1 MTADILYYYMLRNC
15 SRMMATSQANAAV
28 SLCLSLS
35 LLFCGCNIIYVL
47 LICSF
52 LGYSPVSG
60 HFTPPRL
67 PYCAFYQTSWQ
78 LLTVEILQ
86 HRSCWTY
93 LLRSTRL
100 TTTFCCRGY
109 RQASALAMLP
119 STGSANSIWRTLPV
133 VVAWSFFASCGRPTF
148 LSLSPLHTVA
158 HCPAH
163 IKRVCSV
170 CEGSQ
175 RPWWWIPARSD
186 TLPAAWS
193 QSLMISATPCFM
205 HWMKFSE

>member
-1 MTADILYYYMLRNC
+1 MKRFNTILFKQQRCETEKTSGTNKGEVTGGKLGDKLFCAPRYLTNIQGWHKQTDHWRQRTSHLVMTADILYYYMLRNC

-52 LGYSPVSG
+52 LRYSPVSG

-119 STGSANSIWRTLPV
+119 STGSANSI
-133 VVAWSFFASCGRPTF
+133 
-148 LSLSPLHTVA
+148 
-158 HCPAH
+158 
-163 IKRVCSV
+163 
-170 CEGSQ
+170 
-175 RPWWWIPARSD
+175 
-186 TLPAAWS
+186 
-193 QSLMISATPCFM
+193 
-205 HWMKFSE
+205 